1 MLMFSRLK
9 SKQYICLYIIFKMEE
24 EKEKD
29 AVAFYDRLKNELDL
43 SNTWPA
49 IYLFK
54 FIVPSENENVL
65 QVQKAFDAM
74 GAVIKTTKS
83 KTGKF
88 TSISVNVS
96 MNSADAIIEKYKEL
110 ATIKGIVSL

>member
-1 MLMFSRLK
+1 MD
-9 SKQYICLYIIFKMEE
+9 
-24 EKEKD
+24 KD
-29 AVAFYDRLKNELDL
+29 TQEFYDRLKVELDM

-49 IYLFK
+49 EYLFK
-54 FIVPSENENVL
+54 FIVPTEEDNIER
-65 QVQKAFDAM
+65 VQLAFDCM

-88 TSISVNVS
+88 TSVSVDVQVK
-96 MNSADAIIEKYKEL
+96 DAQEIIDKYQEV